1 MRGKCQL
8 VSWECE
14 RHVANPKTV
23 SDTAWDCCLFSR
35 VWDAGWSTLDS
46 REWGKRDSLGV
57 RGVSCIS
64 GGVVFAARKLLL
76 LGGFCTSQEK
86 RLLQCR
92 VWSWQPLLYNC
103 PQIPSTRLSSG
114 DFSTHHPPSTNTWGE
129 CLGNG
134 NPAQQPFKK
143 RWLCLR
149 QAHILPVG
157 WKPCSWMVNGWLF
170 QALIVWAG
178 EPKLRSRPLSFQGQ
192 PPQQS
197 A

>member
-1 MRGKCQL
+1 MSPTQRQSLTLPETAASSAGFEMQGGAHWIPE
-8 VSWECE
+8 SGASGIPWGWE
-14 RHVANPKTV
+14 VWAV
-23 SDTAWDCCLFSR
+23 YQGAWYLLS
-35 VWDAGWSTLDS
+35 
-46 REWGKRDSLGV
+46 
-57 RGVSCIS
+57 
-64 GGVVFAARKLLL
+64 RKLLL

-149 QAHILPVG
+149 QAHILPGG

-192 PPQQS
+192 PPQQ
-197 A
+197 